1 MSNGYSEAVR
11 IFTKILKSVF
21 EYLRQEGYLSVIFV
35 DDSYLQGNAD
45 SECLENIE
53 VTVNLLMKLGFKIHD
68 THTLKPTQEL
78 EFLGF
83 VINFKN
89 MIIFTNKDKS
99 EHIILKIK
107 HLLSDPSPSIRKL
120 ASVIGSLIFL
130 FSVIPFGKLHFR
142 SLEKEKTEFLK
153 QAAWN
158 FEAKVSISTFETE
171 ELKWWLHAI
180 PNAINNKNVPQV
192 DFEISTDVS
201 EPE

>member
-21 EYLRQEGYLSVIFV
+21 GYLRQEGYLSVIFV

-130 FSVIPFGKLHFR
+130 FSVIPLGKLHFR

-153 QAAWN
+153 
-158 FEAKVSISTFETE
+158 
-171 ELKWWLHAI
+171 
-180 PNAINNKNVPQV
+180 
-192 DFEISTDVS
+192 
-201 EPE
+201 